1 VFLLSSPVARFSSQ
15 AYDVSRITTHL
26 FLEAFM
32 KRTLSFVAVL
42 LACPGLLFAQMSAKS
57 NPVSDALRS
66 SLTRASKNMVAAA
79 ESMPTDKFDFHPT
92 PAQMTFAHLTA
103 HIAGSNYFLCSKIS
117 GTPAPEEPKLTDT
130 EGKDKLVAALHASF
144 EYCST
149 ALAKVDDSNLDE
161 KLTLFGGRSFTKAAA
176 MMILSSDWA
185 DHYSAQAM
193 YLRLNG
199 ILPPT
204 AQPAKKE
211 M

>member
-1 VFLLSSPVARFSSQ
+1 
-15 AYDVSRITTHL
+15 
-26 FLEAFM
+26 M
-32 KRTLSFVAVL
+32 KRTVSFVAVL
-42 LACPGLLFAQMSAKS
+42 LACPGLLLAQMSAKS
-57 NPVSDALRS
+57 NPVSDALRA
-66 SLTRASKNMVAAA
+66 SLARASKNMVAAA
-79 ESMPTDKFDFHPT
+79 ESMPADKFDFHPT

-103 HIAGSNYFLCSKIS
+103 HIAGSNDFLCSKIS
-117 GTPAPEEPKLTDT
+117 GTPAPEEAKLTDN
-130 EGKDKLVAALHASF
+130 EGKDKLVAALRSSF

-149 ALAKVDDSNLDE
+149 ALAKVDDSHLDE
-161 KLTLFGGRSFTKAAA
+161 SLTLFGGRSFTKAAA
-176 MMILSSDWA
+176 MMILASDWA